1 MLGAF
6 PCSVVVTDVITN
18 KCRAARRD
26 TEPLTLSFLFF
37 FFGRSNLFFRPVC
50 FPFWISSP
58 VYPTNYTN
66 TANTQ
71 DDHDATTTING
82 RDCLFAVGHVERGAG
97 GRRRKRPNTFICS
110 SCVLYDE
117 SINDARLELSL
128 ERDTLTLVLR
138 TCG

>member
-1 MLGAF
+1 MLGAS

-37 FFGRSNLFFRPVC
+37 FRVFEPFFHPVC
-50 FPFWISSP
+50 FSFWISSP

-66 TANTQ
+66 TADTQ

-97 GRRRKRPNTFICS
+97 GRRRKRPNTSICS

-117 SINDARLELSL
+117 SINDACLELSL
-128 ERDTLTLVLR
+128 ERHTLTLVLR